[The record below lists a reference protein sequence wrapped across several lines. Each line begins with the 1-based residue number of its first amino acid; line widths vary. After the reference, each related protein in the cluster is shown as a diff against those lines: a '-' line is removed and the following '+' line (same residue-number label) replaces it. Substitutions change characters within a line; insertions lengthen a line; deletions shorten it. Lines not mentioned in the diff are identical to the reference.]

1 MRIFLRPFLKIP
13 DYSARPGD
21 RKRREEFD
29 EKKKKEKD
37 ACLLVD
43 RIGIFWNVGGGR
55 GRWEKREVDSGGKIW
70 GDKKIGLKSG
80 CNFCLEFSDD

>member
-13 DYSARPGD
+13 DYSARRGD

-29 EKKKKEKD
+29 EKKEERKRR
-37 ACLLVD
+37 LLVD
-43 RIGIFWNVGGGR
+43 RIGIFWNVGEGR
-55 GRWEKREVDSGGKIW
+55 GRWEKRGVDSGGKIW